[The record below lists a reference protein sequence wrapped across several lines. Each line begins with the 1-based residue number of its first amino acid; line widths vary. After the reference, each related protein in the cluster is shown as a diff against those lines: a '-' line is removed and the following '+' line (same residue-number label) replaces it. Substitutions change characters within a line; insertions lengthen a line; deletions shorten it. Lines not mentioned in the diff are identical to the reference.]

1 MNSGLRINLILL
13 ILLFSSTALFSQQLS
28 KKQFIKA
35 VQDADNLFYY
45 DEDYDKA
52 ALQYENLLNIYPENS
67 NFSAKLGICY
77 LNIDGKKAEAL
88 KLLEKASL
96 NVVTNDKDYIEYG
109 EKAPLDTYMYRAIAY
124 HRNDSLLKAITLYT
138 EVKKKLGRT
147 EIFREDYIDNQ
158 IRDCR
163 YAIEMKKKPLPI
175 ISNLFAPW
183 LSEYPGAGNPV
194 LSKNDSVFIFT
205 QKEAGKTR
213 ILCSFKTEKWQNPVD
228 ITKQLGGYDA
238 LYSNS
243 ITGDGKM
250 LIIYMDDGG
259 DGNLYFSQRKG
270 ALWSKI
276 KSIGKPINTIYWQ
289 SHGFITPDGQT
300 MYYASNRPGGMGE
313 LDIWVSKKD
322 NKGAWGEPVNCGNVI
337 NTPYNEDTPYFD
349 PESGALIF
357 SSVGHISMGGYD
369 VLRSVNRNGA
379 WTTPTGLPFAFN
391 DTDDNTFYILNNKAP
406 GYTASIYN
414 NKTGERNIYSL
425 VAEDPSDKI
434 TLAKGTI
441 SMKDGLNVDPDK
453 IKIGLVDLRI
463 GTLVQNVL
471 LTDSV
476 SFNFKIKP
484 GDYQVIV
491 SHEGYK
497 TDTIN
502 LNLPLY
508 FAGNYISVSSFL
520 TPDKV
525 NDGDFLSIKN
535 ILFDFDSY
543 KLNEEAIKNLEAL
556 KSVLINYPDLKIEV
570 AGYTD
575 AKGSSSYNNKL
586 ADHRAQTVIKYFTG
600 AGLSKMRFT
609 KKAYGESNFAAVN
622 TNRDGS
628 DNAEGRKYNR
638 RVTFG
643 IIDPQ
648 TGITLNQE
656 TYTPRHLRQPSSLKF
671 SIILIKTNE
680 KLPPGYFKSL
690 KMDEMHFIKQ
700 IKLDSLT
707 LYSIGIFY
715 TKNDASDYLTYAREK
730 GFTSAYI
737 VNQYEINNDSK
748 TLINS
753 NPSSRNITG
762 KIVYTIQLLATSR
775 PINMKEFE
783 GVAGIREIYCEDGYY
798 RYVTGEFSSF
808 KKAKTALA
816 PYLESKYK
824 DAFIRELNFLLEKQS
839 PQEKLQ

>member
-1 MNSGLRINLILL
+1 MNSGIRTNLILL
-13 ILLFSSTALFSQQLS
+13 ILLLSTSTLFSQQLT
-28 KKQFIKA
+28 KKQLIKA
-35 VQDADNLFYY
+35 VQDADNFFYY

-52 ALQYENLLNIYPENS
+52 ALQYEYLLNIYPENS
-67 NFSAKLGICY
+67 NLSAKLGICY

-88 KLLEKASL
+88 RLLEKASS
-96 NVVTNDKDYIEYG
+96 NVVTNDKDYVEYG

-124 HRNDSLLKAITLYT
+124 HRNDSLQKAITLYT
-138 EVKKKLGRT
+138 EVKKKLGNT
-147 EIFREDYIDNQ
+147 ELFREDYIDNQ

-163 YAIEMKKKPLPI
+163 YAIEMKKKPLTI

-183 LSEYPGAGNPV
+183 LREYPGASNPV

-213 ILCSFKTEKWQNPVD
+213 ILCSYKSGKWQDPVD
-228 ITKQLGGYDA
+228 ITKQLGGYDRF
-238 LYSNS
+238 YSNS

-250 LIIYMDDGG
+250 LILYMDDGG

-270 ALWSKI
+270 AEWSKI
-276 KSIGKPINTIYWQ
+276 KSVGKPINTIYWQ

-300 MYYASNRPGGMGE
+300 MYYSSNRPGGEGE
-313 LDIWVSKKD
+313 LDIWFSKKD
-322 NKGAWGEPVNCGNVI
+322 DKGAWGEPVNCGNVI

-357 SSVGHISMGGYD
+357 SSLGHISMGGYD
-369 VLRSVNRNGA
+369 VFRSVNRNGA
-379 WTTPTGLPFAFN
+379 WTTPTGMPFAFN
-391 DTDDNTFYILNNKAP
+391 STDDNTFFILNNKAP
-406 GYTASIYN
+406 GFTTSIYN
-414 NKTGERNIYSL
+414 NKTGERNIYSI
-425 VAEDPSDKI
+425 VAEDPAEKI
-434 TLAKGTI
+434 TLARGTV
-441 SMKDGLNVDPDK
+441 SLKDGMNIDPDQ
-453 IKIGLVDLRI
+453 IKIVLSDLKMRAQA
-463 GTLVQNVL
+463 QNVP

-484 GDYQVIV
+484 GDYQVLV
-491 SHEGYK
+491 SYTGYK

-508 FAGNYISVSSFL
+508 FAGNYISVSSSL

-525 NDGDFLSIKN
+525 NKGDFLSINN

-543 KLNEEAIKNLEAL
+543 KLNEEALKNLEAL

-575 AKGSSSYNNKL
+575 AKGSSSYNIKL
-586 ADHRAQTVIKYFTG
+586 ADRRAQSVIKYFTM
-600 AGLSKMRFT
+600 AGLPQKRFT
-609 KKAYGESNFAAVN
+609 KKSYGESNFAAVN

-628 DNAEGRKYNR
+628 DNPEGRKYNR

-643 IIDPQ
+643 IVDSQ
-648 TGITLNQE
+648 TGVILSQE

-671 SIILIKTNE
+671 SIILVKTNE
-680 KLPPGYFKSL
+680 LLAPGYFKSL
-690 KMDEMHFIKQ
+690 KIDEMHFIKP
-700 IKLDSLT
+700 IKLDSVT

-715 TKNDASDYLTYAREK
+715 SRNDASQYLSYARGK
-730 GFTSAYI
+730 GFPDAYI
-737 VNQYEINNDSK
+737 VNQYEINNESK

-762 KIVYTIQLLATSR
+762 KIVYTIQLKAARR
-775 PINMKEFE
+775 PINLKEFE
-783 GVAGIREIYCEDGYY
+783 GVEGIREIYSEDGYY
-798 RYVTGEFSSF
+798 RYITGEFSSF
-808 KKAKTALA
+808 RKAKTALE
-816 PYLESKYK
+816 PYLGSKYK
-824 DAFIRELNFLLEKQS
+824 DAFIRELNFLLKKQT
-839 PQEKLQ
+839 P